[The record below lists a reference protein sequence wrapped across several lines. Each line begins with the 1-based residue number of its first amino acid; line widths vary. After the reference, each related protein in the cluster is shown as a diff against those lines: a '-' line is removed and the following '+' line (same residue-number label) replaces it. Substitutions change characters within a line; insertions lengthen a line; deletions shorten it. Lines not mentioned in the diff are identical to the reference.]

1 MSTTSTSSSD
11 DTSPQTSRFS
21 RSSSLIKTCKRIS
34 LSKFMKSENSL
45 TVTRSS
51 SAPNIPTRIISADYP
66 TLPHDEFMLPSS
78 RHQNPFQTSQT
89 REQSPQAATKA
100 SKMSRIFSFSSRN
113 LTEEKYPSS
122 PKLFFSRPGRVQN
135 GEASSSSQT
144 PVISQMS
151 LGNDR
156 GLSGFFEEENNSEEP
171 ELLQASLSVSD
182 EENYRTK
189 GGAENGNNPKPSD
202 NHQKLQ
208 TEKDQRQQRQ
218 QQQQQEQQR
227 QPPCNHHHHQLS
239 SSSLLASSSQRSN
252 LLEPLFFQPLNAVA
266 TPTTPASSASQDSA
280 PNTTTANTTQLSSSP
295 APSPS
300 SSPSSFPTTS
310 KANPSLPTFS
320 LTSFS
325 QQLLLGSHPDSSSI
339 PLKPVA
345 SASSAISDQHEQ
357 LQSPIVPQ
365 NIHITQESVHN
376 NNQASSVTDTS
387 TSSLMLISNPDSTT
401 EASPSTNMELS
412 PNSSTSP
419 EQRQSNDCQDYS
431 DMEVDSSDHIIQG
444 ISSSSNSPPPI
455 SQANGE
461 NVNTLAHAS
470 DGATANTPTT
480 NVQQLDAQS
489 SDNDEDED
497 PYSIRLTP
505 FIDHSSTTPALYISA
520 VERKAHNGMVIRVG
534 RYTERKET
542 PAPKP
547 EHAPIVFKSKVVSRS
562 HAQLTVQDGQWFIQD
577 VKSSSGTFLNHVR
590 LSAASQQSQP
600 YALKDGDIL
609 QLGMDFRGGSEE
621 IYKCI
626 KVRVEVNKSWQKRVN
641 NFK

>member
-1 MSTTSTSSSD
+1 
-11 DTSPQTSRFS
+11 
-21 RSSSLIKTCKRIS
+21 
-34 LSKFMKSENSL
+34 
-45 TVTRSS
+45 
-51 SAPNIPTRIISADYP
+51 
-66 TLPHDEFMLPSS
+66 MLPSTV
-78 RHQNPFQTSQT
+78 HQNQFQNPQARQHSL
-89 REQSPQAATKA
+89 QAATKT
-100 SKMSRIFSFSSRN
+100 SKMSRILSFSSKKPA
-113 LTEEKYPSS
+113 EEKVPPSS
-122 PKLFFSRPGRVQN
+122 SQVFSGSDRVEN
-135 GEASSSSQT
+135 GEGSSSSQGL
-144 PVISQMS
+144 VSSQMS
-151 LGNDR
+151 RRKDR
-156 GLSGFFEEENNSEEP
+156 DLSAFSEEKNNSEEQ
-171 ELLQASLSVSD
+171 ERLLASLSVSS
-182 EENYRTK
+182 EENLRKK

-208 TEKDQRQQRQ
+208 TEKDQRQEQ
-218 QQQQQEQQR
+218 QQQEQEQQR
-227 QPPCNHHHHQLS
+227 QPPCNHHRHLS

-252 LLEPLFFQPLNAVA
+252 LLEPLISQPVKA
-266 TPTTPASSASQDSA
+266 TAITPASSPSQDSA
-280 PNTTTANTTQLSSSP
+280 PNSTTANTTQLSFSP
-295 APSPS
+295 ASFS
-300 SSPSSFPTTS
+300 SSSSFPTTG
-310 KANPSLPTFS
+310 KAKSRLTTFS
-320 LTSFS
+320 SPSFP
-325 QQLLLGSHPDSSSI
+325 QQLLPGHHPESSSI
-339 PLKPVA
+339 LLKSVA

-357 LQSPIVPQ
+357 LQSPLVPQ
-365 NIHITQESVHN
+365 NIHIIRESAQN
-376 NNQASSVTDTS
+376 NNQTSSVAGTS
-387 TSSLMLISNPDSTT
+387 TSASMLTSNPDSITA
-401 EASPSTNMELS
+401 ASPTTNMELS
-412 PNSSTSP
+412 SNSPASP

-431 DMEVDSSDHIIQG
+431 DVEVDSPDHITQG

-455 SQANGE
+455 SQANSQ
-461 NVNTLAHAS
+461 NVNTLAHTS
-470 DGATANTPTT
+470 DGVTVNSPTT
-480 NVQQLDAQS
+480 NVQQLETQP
-489 SDNDEDED
+489 SDNDEEED